1 MRKGFKRILAI
12 LLSGM
17 LVIPMLMTPAE
28 AMEVLQ
34 VTQVTCE
41 HKVNPMGIDTLK
53 PTFGW
58 KMESQ
63 QRDVLQKSYRVLVST
78 SLDKLNED
86 NGDMWDSGVVES
98 QNSTAVVYAG
108 RDFAAQTVYYWKVKV
123 TDNKG
128 NQAQS
133 EPATFE
139 TAMLSDADWNGAQWI
154 TADGAEDNGVYYVY
168 EADFEIVNGAASFV
182 FGYQDGQN
190 FYMWQVGKANGKP
203 ALRPHIWWKGN
214 IWCLGEVDI
223 SGIISNDAFSGTKRH
238 IKMEVNCKMKLDT

>member
-108 RDFAAQTVYYWKVKV
+108 RDFAAQT
-123 TDNKG
+123 
-128 NQAQS
+128 S
-133 EPATFE
+133 
-139 TAMLSDADWNGAQWI
+139 I
-154 TADGAEDNGVYYVY
+154 TG
-168 EADFEIVNGAASFV
+168 
-182 FGYQDGQN
+182 
-190 FYMWQVGKANGKP
+190 
-203 ALRPHIWWKGN
+203 R
-214 IWCLGEVDI
+214 
-223 SGIISNDAFSGTKRH
+223 
-238 IKMEVNCKMKLDT
+238 